1 MFSSLGRLD
10 SPSREYLARFN
21 ELPQQVCPTQRE
33 DEEARAA
40 VHRVTELLRQELPR
54 ACRVDRV
61 HVGGSFGRR
70 TSVRGC
76 FDVDLLVFINDLD
89 TSYEHRVYN
98 LLDFVASVL
107 VSAPGVCD
115 GGRIE
120 TKPELC
126 LVQLT
131 SRGVGMDVLL
141 VHNEAVD
148 MAPYTDRAQLQR
160 DKLVK
165 PLFNSGDSCIA
176 YIAKSPVD
184 RSRERGVMEA
194 LTKFVQEHHTTANQ
208 AVRLFKAWVKLGLAK
223 DGRLSSKKLPSVAL
237 ELIALKAY
245 ARASQEGTSGD
256 LLFRTFVGA
265 LRLAISMVETDPAGM
280 ISVVLLDA
288 GQKMGYRSEQGMRF
302 RACWGP
308 APYVIHP
315 IDPTCNVARVPEAHS
330 HRPPWDWQGLA
341 REARALLGVMGG
353 GSWDDLMWRSTLGQA
368 LRGL

>member
-1 MFSSLGRLD
+1 M
-10 SPSREYLARFN
+10 
-21 ELPQQVCPTQRE
+21 Q
-33 DEEARAA
+33 
-40 VHRVTELLRQELPR
+40 
-54 ACRVDRV
+54 
-61 HVGGSFGRR
+61 
-70 TSVRGC
+70 
-76 FDVDLLVFINDLD
+76 
-89 TSYEHRVYN
+89 
-98 LLDFVASVL
+98 VASVL

-208 AVRLFKAWVKLGLAK
+208 AVRLFKVRCAQNLPVRDGAQMCARFEPLGA
-223 DGRLSSKKLPSVAL
+223 RLGPHVSGCGARVHKPSVQSITGGL
-237 ELIALKAY
+237 G
-245 ARASQEGTSGD
+245 RD
-256 LLFRTFVGA
+256 
-265 LRLAISMVETDPAGM
+265 GM
-280 ISVVLLDA
+280 
-288 GQKMGYRSEQGMRF
+288 
-302 RACWGP
+302 
-308 APYVIHP
+308 
-315 IDPTCNVARVPEAHS
+315 CNR
-330 HRPPWDWQGLA
+330 
-341 REARALLGVMGG
+341 
-353 GSWDDLMWRSTLGQA
+353 
-368 LRGL
+368 